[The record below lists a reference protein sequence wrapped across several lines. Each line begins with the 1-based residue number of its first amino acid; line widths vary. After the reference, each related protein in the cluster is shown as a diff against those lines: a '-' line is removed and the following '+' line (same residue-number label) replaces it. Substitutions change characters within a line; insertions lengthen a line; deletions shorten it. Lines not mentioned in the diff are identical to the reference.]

1 MPASILSFF
10 LFFNLRNVL
19 IIYLLSLTYSCLLSA
34 ACCQCM
40 NSELLKLNGPPGDR
54 SGFLSVKMSVVMV
67 SLTCM
72 KQHVCVEAA
81 LEGKPSATLGA
92 VEGLLSARLVDGL
105 VGFELQQLGEGF
117 PAVFAAQRLLA
128 LTLTRLLHSAL
139 AGLGLCNPFRSRGV
153 ARVTI
158 TWILCLK
165 LTQKQY
171 YFFIHFLLD
180 HIFSFSATVG

>member
-1 MPASILSFF
+1 
-10 LFFNLRNVL
+10 
-19 IIYLLSLTYSCLLSA
+19 
-34 ACCQCM
+34 
-40 NSELLKLNGPPGDR
+40 
-54 SGFLSVKMSVVMV
+54 MSVVMV

-117 PAVFAAQRLLA
+117 PAVFAAQRLL
-128 LTLTRLLHSAL
+128 TLTRLLHLAL
-139 AGLGLCNPFRSRGV
+139 AGLGLCKPFRSGGV
-153 ARVTI
+153 AWVTI

-171 YFFIHFLLD
+171 YFFFHLFPFGPLLFFFG
-180 HIFSFSATVG
+180 HSRVMLIS